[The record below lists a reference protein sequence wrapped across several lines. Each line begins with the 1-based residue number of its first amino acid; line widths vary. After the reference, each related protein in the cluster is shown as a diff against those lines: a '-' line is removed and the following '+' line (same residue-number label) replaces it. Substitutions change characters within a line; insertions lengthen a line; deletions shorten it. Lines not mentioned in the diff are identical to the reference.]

1 MLRRLW
7 GTVNTNS
14 KAADPTKKKGGNRM
28 SNIKA
33 KSAARHKSSGF
44 SLDYTCALSVR
55 QGRRKIQAAAG
66 TQQKEE
72 RRKRT

>member
-1 MLRRLW
+1 
-7 GTVNTNS
+7 
-14 KAADPTKKKGGNRM
+14 M

-33 KSAARHKSSGF
+33 KSSARHKSSGF

-55 QGRRKIQAAAG
+55 QGRRKIQAAG

>member
-1 MLRRLW
+1 
-7 GTVNTNS
+7 
-14 KAADPTKKKGGNRM
+14 M